1 MANQLWYNPGDYYQL
16 DDLSGF
22 KIRASRSRKI
32 PGGQT
37 GGLIVAPERWEA
49 QQPQDFVKGVVDDQ
63 TVPEPRPRQTNQFTI
78 LATFVTAPSARG
90 TGVITVDSTV
100 GFTVNDNVYVML
112 DSGENFATSI
122 GEIIDG
128 HTFLLGT
135 PLPFSVG
142 TLYGDPI
149 ENVVLFVSHGPPLFT
164 GFYNDGG
171 VLAILY
177 PSLLPLPTDPSLVAG
192 DAYDAGGTVGIVPG
206 ATNGSL
212 SLTFNQVSQGYLV
225 GLGATVG
232 TLPTS
237 AGVSPGSGRFYDN
250 GGEIGIA

>member
-1 MANQLWYNPGDYYQL
+1 MANDRWYNPGDWYQI

-37 GGLIVAPERWEA
+37 GGMIVAPERWES
-49 QQPQDFVKGVVDDQ
+49 QQPQDFVRGVVDNQ
-63 TVPEPRPRQTNQFTI
+63 MVEQPRPRQPNQYTI

-90 TGVITVDSTV
+90 TGVITVDDPA
-100 GFTVNDNVYVML
+100 GFQQNDNVYVML
-112 DSGENFATSI
+112 DSGENFLTSI
-122 GEIIDG
+122 AGIVGDQ
-128 HTFLLGT
+128 FYLGT

-149 ENVVLFVSHGPPLFT
+149 ENTVLFISHGPPLVT

-177 PSLLPLPTDPSLVAG
+177 PSLLPLATDPSLVAG
-192 DAYDAGGTVGIVPG
+192 DAYDTGGTVGIVPG
-206 ATNGSL
+206 VTNGSL
-212 SLTFNQVSQGYLV
+212 SLTFNQVSQGYLKF
-225 GLGATVG
+225 LGATVG
-232 TLPTS
+232 TLPLA
-237 AGVSPGSGRFYDN
+237 AGVSPGSLRFYDN
-250 GGEIGIA
+250 GGEIGLA